1 MTHDDDVVDKRAI
14 RFEDLLEPFEL
25 PAGTGWIYSLAVHPL
40 DGSIAAGSS
49 DGRIRRI
56 IIDTEKP

>member
-1 MTHDDDVVDKRAI
+1 VSACTDGNLRLVDP
-14 RFEDLLEPFEL
+14 LEVKVTRTL
-25 PAGTGWIYSLAVHPL
+25 PAGAGWIYSMAVHPL

-56 IIDTEKP
+56 IIDTKKP